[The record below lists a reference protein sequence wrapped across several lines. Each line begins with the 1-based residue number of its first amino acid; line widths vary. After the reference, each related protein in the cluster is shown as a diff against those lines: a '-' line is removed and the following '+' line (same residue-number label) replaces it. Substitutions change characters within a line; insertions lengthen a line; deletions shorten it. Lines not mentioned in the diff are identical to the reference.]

1 MELPEGL
8 ADQVGYATA
17 RYVAEHPG
25 GAAVSGTGTFFYFS
39 AGGKGS
45 VPVLLATRLQLGAAA
60 RATFTF
66 VEGVRRGEGLEP
78 MDTTFTL
85 EVPRLEPLLL
95 PHPDPDV
102 DLVALPLRSLV
113 GAARRAGHELFHIP
127 LEEAFLGTPQVVQ
140 GLHKHERV
148 VTVGYPLG
156 PDGQAPTAPS
166 LRVGATGVHP
176 AEDFQGATL
185 GVVDTPCLPGAAG
198 SPVLIVDE
206 AGFQQGGEAQDG
218 DRLVLLGILSGRAVP
233 GIEAGDAPAPAHYV
247 KARALVELGREIR
260 TRLGLR

>member
-1 MELPEGL
+1 LELPEGL
-8 ADQVGYATA
+8 GDQVGYATA
-17 RYVAEHPG
+17 GYVAVHPG
-25 GAAVSGTGTFFYFS
+25 GSEVAGTGTFFYFS
-39 AGGKGS
+39 AREKGS
-45 VPVLLATRLQLGAAA
+45 VPVLLATRLQLGAAE

-66 VEGVRRGEGLEP
+66 VEGVRRGDRLDP
-78 MDTTFTL
+78 MDTTFTV

-113 GAARRAGHELFHIP
+113 GVARRAGHELFHMP
-127 LEEAFLGTPQVVQ
+127 LEEGFLGTPTVVE

-148 VTVGYPLG
+148 VTVGFPLG
-156 PDGQAPTAPS
+156 PDGATPREPVVRA
-166 LRVGATGVHP
+166 GATGIHP
-176 AEDFQGATL
+176 AEDFQGAPI

-206 AGFQQGGEAQDG
+206 QGFQRGGVEQEG
-218 DRLVLLGILSGRAVP
+218 ERLVLLGILSGRPVP
-233 GIEAGDAPAPAHYV
+233 GVEGDAPAPAHYV

-260 TRLGLR
+260 ARLGLR